1 MKTKNIVAILLG
13 ILIFSACSSTTT
25 VVSPTKPSAP
35 LVTITISS
43 PSSTLS
49 PTKIIITPTET
60 KPSNADFLAHSE
72 NDFPLSEN
80 KRGFFKFIGTMD
92 LSKPIYEVL
101 TAPDNI
107 TRIYASFIIKDGD
120 VDFLVPAY
128 WAHRDITYLS
138 TTWLPNGNPN
148 SEIDYYPREEII
160 KHDVEWSVEDV
171 VVQGQP
177 NVEVTV
183 ILDSG
188 MNPDAL
194 SPMFG
199 YINLFAPLWKK
210 TNWDEKVRKF
220 ILTGDP
226 HDLPQINGLP
236 VLPAVSIR
244 VQGSAPFWDE

>member
-1 MKTKNIVAILLG
+1 MKIKNIITVLLVSIVLASCAPATTPILSTKPPVL
-13 ILIFSACSSTTT
+13 SVTPAVPVPSTTPL
-25 VVSPTKPSAP
+25 PTQILA
-35 LVTITISS
+35 
-43 PSSTLS
+43 
-49 PTKIIITPTET
+49 TPTET

-72 NDFPLSEN
+72 NVFPLAEN

-92 LSKPIYEVL
+92 LSKPIYELL

-128 WAHRDITYLS
+128 WVHRDMTYLS
-138 TTWLPNGNPN
+138 TTWLPNGNPD
-148 SEIDYYPREEII
+148 SEIDYYPRDEII
-160 KHDVEWSVEDV
+160 KHDVEWSVEDIV
-171 VVQGQP
+171 AQGQP

-226 HDLPQINGLP
+226 NDLPQINGLP

-244 VQGSAPFWDE
+244 VQGSAQFWDE